1 MLSNPLVSPHAM
13 FANGLDIKN
22 CDFTVFSSIKCE
34 GTTIKDIKN
43 IGTSVSTRNQA
54 RLFLVF
60 TTTFFPMAARNADQ
74 NESNTSLRFFI
85 AFWYHALSLSLSLSV
100 SRAKKGQ
107 PPRLFSK
114 QNTPRSRLSLPSC
127 ALRLC
132 LCFCFCFCARVKWV
146 RKTLNA
152 FFSRVF
158 FFLSSSK
165 TQKKYIYL
173 NPKRPTRRLFWT
185 KKGKKREEEK
195 GHSTLSFVL
204 FELC

>member
-43 IGTSVSTRNQA
+43 TGTSVSTRNQA

-85 AFWYHALSLSLSLSV
+85 AFGNKLSLSLSLSRARA
-100 SRAKKGQ
+100 RAKKGQ

-114 QNTPRSRLSLPSC
+114 QNTPRPRLSLPSC

-132 LCFCFCFCARVKWV
+132 VCFCFCARGVRGVRGVRAVWV
-146 RKTLNA
+146 RKTLTSF
-152 FFSRVF
+152 FFSRIFLSF
-158 FFLSSSK
+158 FFSSK
-165 TQKKYIYL
+165 PQTA
-173 NPKRPTRRLFWT
+173 
-185 KKGKKREEEK
+185 
-195 GHSTLSFVL
+195 
-204 FELC
+204 

>member
-85 AFWYHALSLSLSLSV
+85 AFWYHALSLSLSLSC
-100 SRAKKGQ
+100 ALKKGNH
-107 PPRLFSK
+107 RDYF
-114 QNTPRSRLSLPSC
+114 QNKTRHDPDY
-127 ALRLC
+127 LC
-132 LCFCFCFCARVKWV
+132 LHALSVFASVSVSVSAR
-146 RKTLNA
+146 A
-152 FFSRVF
+152 
-158 FFLSSSK
+158 
-165 TQKKYIYL
+165 
-173 NPKRPTRRLFWT
+173 
-185 KKGKKREEEK
+185 
-195 GHSTLSFVL
+195 
-204 FELC
+204 

>member
-43 IGTSVSTRNQA
+43 IGTSVSTRNQT

-85 AFWYHALSLSLSLSV
+85 AFGNKLSLSLSLSL
-100 SRAKKGQ
+100 SLARALKKGNH
-107 PPRLFSK
+107 RDYF
-114 QNTPRSRLSLPSC
+114 QNKTRHDPDY
-127 ALRLC
+127 LC
-132 LCFCFCFCARVKWV
+132 LHALSVFASVSVSVSVSAR
-146 RKTLNA
+146 A
-152 FFSRVF
+152 
-158 FFLSSSK
+158 
-165 TQKKYIYL
+165 
-173 NPKRPTRRLFWT
+173 
-185 KKGKKREEEK
+185 
-195 GHSTLSFVL
+195 
-204 FELC
+204 